1 MISKEGSRSNDDDAI
16 VSDDPTSPPPTSA
29 TYPAEIVETKHHEIP
44 RDWTTSTSSMS
55 TSADELVDNFV
66 SEAVSLL

>member
-1 MISKEGSRSNDDDAI
+1 MISKEGSRSDDDDVI
-16 VSDDPTSPPPTSA
+16 ILDDPTSSPPASA
-29 TYPAEIVETKHHEIP
+29 TYPAEIVETKHHEN
-44 RDWTTSTSSMS
+44 WTTSTSSMS